1 MTSPLYFCSPP
12 LTTGIP
18 LEALRSAEEVSARR
32 RSPITMIRRQQLQL
46 VGAPGASAVADVT
59 RGPHDPGAAFD
70 FGGPHDAEAPASEAS
85 STLAV
90 AWQLAA
96 RVGQLLGSG
105 APRSLVA
112 RGPSLELL
120 VQDPPAGSAA
130 TRNCA

>member
-1 MTSPLYFCSPP
+1 MTSPLYFSSPP

-18 LEALRSAEEVSARR
+18 LEALRSAEEVSVRR
-32 RSPITMIRRQQLQL
+32 RSPITMIRRPQLEL
-46 VGAPGASAVADVT
+46 VAPVASAAADVT
-59 RGPHDPGAAFD
+59 HGAHDARAAVDLGAQE
-70 FGGPHDAEAPASEAS
+70 DAEAPASETS

-105 APRSLVA
+105 PPRSLVA

-130 TRNCA
+130 ARHCA